1 MSARE
6 GYIRIRR
13 HRLDKEKAGASLQPE
28 AASGKRARTTA
39 LLPREVVVSPAPVL
53 APSHCDAV
61 ILACERAATAGGGAG
76 AWRASQSD
84 AENSGY
90 TQATADL
97 ELDAHREVR
106 RALLG
111 LGLGQRLSFSSK
123 VDAHMATHHGRR
135 IVAMDDCF
143 IVK

>member
-28 AASGKRARTTA
+28 AASGKRARRCTTA
-39 LLPREVVVSPAPVL
+39 LLPAGVVVSPAPVL

-61 ILACERAATAGGGAG
+61 ILACECAATAGGGAG

-111 LGLGQRLSFSSK
+111 QRSGLSFSSK